1 MHQTAKYKLYAVQ
14 KNFISRCS
22 EDDILHLNVWARCI
36 FEPDSGKI
44 CKAPPDTTFL
54 FSRPPILLIPAPS
67 GGSSL
72 SPGLLSARLDHLVSH
87 MEGTARISSLAAS
100 PLKHFFCVSPWIPAI
115 VWGRKRPTDKIPSVS
130 IHSMFNQASDKFM
143 RFNNTMVFYIVG
155 LNPHKDR
162 FLEPRLRL

>member
-1 MHQTAKYKLYAVQ
+1 MTCGVNISPKLSIYFNSIKLQ
-14 KNFISRCS
+14 NIHFTQSRCS
-22 EDDILHLNVWARCI
+22 RNDILHLNVWARCI

-44 CKAPPDTTFL
+44 CKTPPDKTFL

-100 PLKHFFCVSPWIPAI
+100 PLKHFFVSLLEYQLLSEAERDLQTKSPVFQFSPCLI
-115 VWGRKRPTDKIPSVS
+115 RPVT
-130 IHSMFNQASDKFM
+130 N
-143 RFNNTMVFYIVG
+143 
-155 LNPHKDR
+155 L
-162 FLEPRLRL
+162 